1 MLQRLSPIF
10 CLVLLL
16 ATGLMAQRAA
26 QDIGNTASQQE
37 EQRNASGKKMLILDP
52 TATKVTFLAGT
63 TLGDVTGHFG
73 MESGVIRWDV
83 KTGKAGGLI
92 VIDAVSGGTGSTWE
106 DHILHGEVLQSVQYT
121 RITYQPTKVTGA
133 LIREGSAMF
142 HMDGI
147 LHLLNADHPLHMD
160 ITVEAAGS
168 QLWAATHVVLPYAD
182 WGLTDPSFWF
192 IHADKTVSL
201 DISTTGTVQNEA
213 PPQPLL

>member
-1 MLQRLSPIF
+1 MLRRLSLIL
-10 CLVLLL
+10 CLMLLL
-16 ATGLMAQRAA
+16 ATVLAA
-26 QDIGNTASQQE
+26 RQAARDIGNTADQQQ
-37 EQRNASGKKMLILDP
+37 EQRNATGKKMLILDP
-52 TATKVTFLAGT
+52 TATKITFLAGT

-83 KTGKAGGLI
+83 KTGQASGRI
-92 VIDAVSGGTGSTWE
+92 VIEAVSGDTGSNWE
-106 DHILHGEVLQSVQYT
+106 NSILQGDVLQSVQDT

-133 LIREGSAMF
+133 LIREGSTTF

-147 LHLLNADHPLHMD
+147 LRLLHAEHPLHMD

-168 QLWAATHVVLPYAD
+168 QLWAATHVVLPYVD
-182 WGLTDPSFWF
+182 WGLTAPGFWF
-192 IHADKTVSL
+192 IHADRTVSL